1 MSRIVPQKAL
11 SQSYETFGNRGAPT
25 PLIPHIS
32 AGQKVCHILPS
43 KLEVYADFLTL
54 TS

>member
-11 SQSYETFGNRGAPT
+11 SQSYEIFGNHGAPT

-32 AGQKVCHILPS
+32 AGHKVCHPLPS
-43 KLEVYADFLTL
+43 KLEADADF
-54 TS
+54 